1 VSAATLG
8 SITTFIDQQG
18 MWALVLLFALVALE
32 SFGVPIPGETALIAC
47 SVLAAQGSLSIVAVI
62 AVASAAAIIG
72 DNLGYLVARRGG
84 RRLLFRYR
92 VTRRYAERYLP
103 RGERFFAKHGGKAVF
118 FARFVSVLRVTAAW
132 VAGLSRMRWWRFFAW
147 NAAGGIVWA
156 TGVGLVAYFLGNA
169 AAGTIGRYG
178 LYAGGGA
185 LVLAALGFVIVK
197 LVERHAVDGEP

>member
-32 SFGVPIPGETALIAC
+32 SFGVPIPGETALIAS

-169 AAGTIGRYG
+169 AAATIGRYG

-185 LVLAALGFVIVK
+185 LALAALGFVIVK

>member
-1 VSAATLG
+1 
-8 SITTFIDQQG
+8 
-18 MWALVLLFALVALE
+18 M
-32 SFGVPIPGETALIAC
+32 
-47 SVLAAQGSLSIVAVI
+47 
-62 AVASAAAIIG
+62 
-72 DNLGYLVARRGG
+72 
-84 RRLLFRYR
+84 
-92 VTRRYAERYLP
+92 
-103 RGERFFAKHGGKAVF
+103 F

-169 AAGTIGRYG
+169 AAETIGRYG